1 MEVGGILLT
10 RDKYFQVMDQMKP
23 TLKQFYNLMARTRSI
38 RFQVVENIVMNRP
51 ISPDSIKSLKNFLAS
66 LDGIHSENKKKI
78 LYLNDSM
85 GNTSKKI
92 EVDLTYEITELEKDI
107 FYLENGE
114 EAFIGYLSGL
124 HVGFQKH
131 VDNGLNKLTGLR
143 FNCFITDRD
152 GTINNY
158 CGRYRSSV
166 QSIYNAVFLTRFAKK
181 RAKNPIIITSAP
193 LKNPGIVDVSINPE
207 KTIIYAASK
216 GREFIDLSGNR
227 RTYPIDDKKQK
238 LIDRLNQKLS
248 VLLQEPSFEQF
259 SMIGSGLQLKFGQ
272 TTIARQDISRS
283 VSEDES
289 DALLKRIRSL
299 VSDIDPENKNFKIE
313 DTGLDIEI
321 ILTIEDS
328 ESGPK
333 DFDKGDSVNFLD
345 SELGLHMSKG
355 PHLICG
361 DTSSD
366 IPMIEASINKTGDTW
381 SIFVTEDKELA
392 GRVTTVCPNSV
403 IVPEPDMLV
412 TILNLMAS

>member
-1 MEVGGILLT
+1 
-10 RDKYFQVMDQMKP
+10 MKP
-23 TLKQFYNLMARTRSI
+23 TLKQFYDLMARTRGI
-38 RFQVVENIVMNRP
+38 RFKVVENIVMNRP
-51 ISPDSIKSLKNFLAS
+51 ISPDWIQSLKDVLAW
-66 LDGIHSENKKKI
+66 LEGIGSENEKKI
-78 LYLNDSM
+78 LYLDDSM
-85 GNTSKKI
+85 GNISKKI

-114 EAFIGYLSGL
+114 QAFIDYLSRL
-124 HVGFQKH
+124 HVAFQKH
-131 VDNGLNKLTGLR
+131 VDNGLNKLNGLR

-193 LKNPGIVDVSINPE
+193 LKDPGIVDVSVNPE

-216 GREFIDLSGNR
+216 GREFIDLAGNR
-227 RTYPIDDKKQK
+227 RTYPIDDKKQEI
-238 LIDRLNQKLS
+238 IDRLNQKLS
-248 VLLQEPSFEQF
+248 ALLQKPSFEQF
-259 SMIGSGLQLKFGQ
+259 SLIGSGLQFKFGQ

-289 DALLKRIRSL
+289 EAFLKRIRHL
-299 VSDIDPENKNFKIE
+299 VSDIDPENRNLKIE

-321 ILTIEDS
+321 ILTIQDS
-328 ESGPK
+328 DSGPK
-333 DFDKGDSVNFLD
+333 DFDKADSVKFLD
-345 SELGLHMSKG
+345 SELGLNLWEG

-366 IPMIEASINKTGDTW
+366 IPMIEASMSKTDDTW
-381 SIFVTEDKELA
+381 SIFVTKDKELA
-392 GRVTTVCPNSV
+392 GRVAAVCPNAV
-403 IVPEPDMLV
+403 IVPEPDMLI
-412 TILNLMAS
+412 TILNLLSV